1 MSARLQ
7 SELSKRFRDST
18 GRVWTYQ
25 EWLAAT
31 SRPLKREIFNGMCG
45 YNRRRFNRMSSI
57 GEQDAYMDRLKAK
70 RYYVINGLT
79 VSKTIFDSVDGIILD
94 HTGEN

>member
-1 MSARLQ
+1 MGARLQ
-7 SELSKRFRDST
+7 NELSKRFRDSA

-25 EWLAAT
+25 EWLDAQP
-31 SRPLKREIFNGMCG
+31 RPLKREIFDGMCH
-45 YNRRRFNRMSSI
+45 YNRRRFNSMSSI

-79 VSKTIFDSVDGIILD
+79 VSKTIFDSVDGAILD
-94 HTGEN
+94 YTGEN